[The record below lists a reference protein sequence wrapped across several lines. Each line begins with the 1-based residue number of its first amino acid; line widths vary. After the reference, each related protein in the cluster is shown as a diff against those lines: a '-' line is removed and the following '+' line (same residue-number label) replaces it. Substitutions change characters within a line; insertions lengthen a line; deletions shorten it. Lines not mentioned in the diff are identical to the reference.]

1 MIQYSSDSH
10 LAGKNKSQLFCI
22 LLVMALFVSL
32 QILSAVAEE
41 PQNDRQFSANGAG
54 AVSCGH
60 PLAAAAAMQILNNG
74 GNAVDA
80 AVAAGFMLG
89 VVDFTNSGIGGDG
102 FALIRTPEGRV
113 TAFDGSTRRPGLKKT
128 PDSRN
133 FIGLPTVPELLLK
146 LLRLYGRK
154 PASEVMAPAVF
165 TCIKGFKITAYLEK
179 VIEKK
184 LLSAK
189 DPQLISFLAPTGYPL
204 RAGQIF
210 RQPRLAG
217 TLLRLSAD
225 GGHSFYRGDDAM
237 RTVADMQKRGS
248 LYQLEDF
255 ARYRSLPVSP
265 LRYDY
270 HGFSIYG
277 TPPPSCSIASIKLA
291 LDFLKLDSSLFPGNA
306 EEMLSL
312 ARTGQR
318 VISAKYKGLAGC
330 HSDPYSFFAIADRGD
345 EPAASAD
352 VSIPDTNTTHLCV
365 WDKDGMIVSMTLTLG
380 NHFGTGEL
388 APGGFFYNNGLR
400 NYSSEVAAY
409 PENYPENAGPVSAK
423 SPLIVC
429 RDGKP
434 WLAIGGAGADRIIFN
449 TAMTLARVLSGHEL
463 EKSIA
468 APRFY
473 LDYRNRLTLEWQPN
487 VSILE
492 EAGRL
497 NENFEL
503 KPGCD
508 DFFGL
513 VSAIQKKNDGSLV
526 TAADQR
532 RDGSCRA
539 GN

>member
-1 MIQYSSDSH
+1 MIQH
-10 LAGKNKSQLFCI
+10 LAAGHFTSKKKSEIFLI
-22 LLVMALFVSL
+22 LLLTVFLSW
-32 QILSAVAEE
+32 QIPTAGTEE
-41 PQNDRQFSANGAG
+41 TQNDRQFSATGAG

-128 PDSRN
+128 PGNRN
-133 FIGLPTVPELLLK
+133 YIGLPTVPELLLK

-154 PASEVMAPAVF
+154 PAAEVMAPAVF
-165 TCIKGFKITAYLEK
+165 TCIKGFKLSAYLEK

-184 LLSAK
+184 LLSSR
-189 DPQLISFLAPTGYPL
+189 DPQLISFLAPAGYPV

-210 RQPRLAG
+210 KQPRLAG
-217 TLLRLSAD
+217 TLLRMAAD
-225 GGHSFYRGDDAM
+225 GGQSFYRGDDAM
-237 RTVADMQKRGS
+237 KTVADMQKRGS

-255 ARYRSLPVSP
+255 TRYRSLPLSP

-277 TPPPSCSIASIKLA
+277 TPPPSCSIVSIKLA
-291 LDFLKLDSSLFPGNA
+291 FDFLKLNSSLFPDNA

-318 VISAKYKGLAGC
+318 VISAKYQGIAAC
-330 HSDPYSFFAIADRGD
+330 ISEPDRFFALADSGD
-345 EPAASAD
+345 EAAADVD
-352 VSIPDTNTTHLCV
+352 VSIPETNTTHLCV

-400 NYSSEVAAY
+400 NYSGEVAAY

-429 RDGKP
+429 RNGQP
-434 WLAIGGAGADRIIFN
+434 WLVIGGAGADRIIFN
-449 TAMTLARVLSGHEL
+449 TAMTLARVLKNNDL
-463 EKSIA
+463 ERSIA

-473 LDYRNRLTLEWQPN
+473 LDYRNHLTLEWQPD
-487 VSILE
+487 IRLLE
-492 EAGRL
+492 TAGRL
-497 NENFEL
+497 SENCEI
-503 KPGCD
+503 KAGCD

-513 VSAIQKKNDGSLV
+513 ISAIQKKKDGSLL

-532 RDGSCRA
+532 RDGSCQA